1 MLIRPVCS
9 LFIFQPMT
17 ACKLCHTL
25 PKKRPCMTLRASR
38 LQTLPWSWV
47 LSLKLNLLW
56 WHRLIKLYRFEVD
69 NSIVHHLYIVLC
81 VHHPKSSHLSSP
93 FTHPLPSSMPPFP
106 LPSGNHHT
114 VFCVYQYYF
123 VLNFFTFSPC
133 SPTPLPSNSCQ
144 SVLCIYESVSTFFVS
159 LFCPLD
165 STYK

>member
-1 MLIRPVCS
+1 MALVSINFNHYYQIYLHGAKPWFFFHSAVFF
-9 LFIFQPMT
+9 LKFQ
-17 ACKLCHTL
+17 KIL
-25 PKKRPCMTLRASR
+25 
-38 LQTLPWSWV
+38 
-47 LSLKLNLLW
+47 LNLLW

-93 FTHPLPSSMPPFP
+93 FTPPLPSSVPSFP